1 MLKDNYSAIAY
12 YEHRKK
18 LLERPQPLDARRLPS
33 FVGKVVR
40 VSLPKIRKLNR
51 TESWLQ
57 NRDGMLVKNGRKR
70 AVVQFADG
78 CKFSIPMK
86 YLQTV
91 LDRVANT

>member
-1 MLKDNYSAIAY
+1 MLKNDSSAIAY
-12 YEHRKK
+12 YERRKK
-18 LLERPQPLDARRLPS
+18 LVERPQRLDALRLPS
-33 FVGKVVR
+33 FARKVVR
-40 VSLPKIRKLNR
+40 VSLPKIRKLNK

-57 NRDGMLVKNGRKR
+57 NRDGTLIKNDRKR

>member
-1 MLKDNYSAIAY
+1 MLKNDDNTIAY

-18 LLERPQPLDARRLPS
+18 LLEGPQQLDARRLPS
-33 FVGKVVR
+33 FVDNVVR
-40 VSLPKIRKLNR
+40 VSLPKSRKLNKA
-51 TESWLQ
+51 ESWLQ
-57 NRDGMLVKNGRKR
+57 NRDGTLVKNGRKR

-86 YLQTV
+86 YLQTI